1 VSKYQVR
8 IAVDEANRYQALP
21 RIGESE
27 GQSSSETGTVGEE
40 FLRGPSPTGELLD
53 GEKLLA
59 KLLPDRFEILK
70 VLGRGSFGVVFY
82 ARDSRLARDVALKV
96 LRPEWN
102 AHPTVRTR
110 FLRESR
116 AAARLNHTS
125 IVRVL
130 EADEY
135 QGIAWQVCDVIEGT
149 TLSRLIAKGPLPR
162 SVAVRFV
169 ADLAAAVDL
178 AHRSGIVH
186 RDIKPDNILVKLGQQ
201 EDLSDG
207 SVYLADF
214 GLAKILDDEGYET
227 REGYVV
233 GTPKYLAP
241 ELMES
246 NAKCDYKLA
255 DVYSL
260 GVVLFECLTG
270 KNPYFAASNAV
281 QRVRQETKRVASIRD
296 INRALPIDLDAVCK
310 KAMAYYPDQ
319 RYVTPALL
327 ANDLQA
333 WFAGLPTEAR
343 PLMPYERLWRLAKEN
358 PVLVAMV
365 AAIIICLSIIA
376 LISIRSNQTYVAQQL
391 QLKKTN
397 SQLKSEVQAAE
408 SLRTDVEQQREKF
421 KYLAWQSGIR
431 EAYQAWK
438 DNSLWQARNRLNRLQ
453 VTHEDATQRPE
464 WKLLAAQLDSKLR
477 TLRVSDAAI
486 EEVRTLPGQDA
497 AVAVSQHGEVIYLPE
512 SMAPKPLF
520 ETEGNV
526 GLYALAVHPSQP
538 LIYYG
543 GTVDPVSDRSY
554 VREYDLTTKSVRNL
568 AHDLATTIESIEV
581 ASNGDHLFA
590 GSRYEN
596 PIMMRLSDGTKH
608 ELTGNRSNRWV
619 GRIQL
624 DREAFVYQR
633 DTAALGIADIDS
645 GEMREVRFDVDVF
658 SNTMLFAAVIP
669 QSPFVAI
676 VFSNI
681 RGMLIF
687 DCQKNEVVGLL
698 HRDVTTNISCSAFSP
713 SRNLLAMGTESGE
726 LQVWDLASEPWWQ
739 TYRSNGSS
747 STRESHPAVVVI
759 NKSLPEEGFRPPLI
773 PIARWSVSQQ
783 SIQTL
788 AFSDNYVFS
797 GTRAG
802 EVIRMKLSDF
812 DRNNRTNSIAP
823 INLESPLF
831 SSWKSLWSREDGDLF
846 LIQSNGEI
854 CGIEQQ
860 KLQSLFDSESS
871 ESNSIG
877 AFGASKMAQVGL
889 QRLIEKATPLRAEE
903 ELARPIKLSAS
914 ANGEVVVSLKSPH
927 ELIVWRG
934 TQIAEV
940 LPMQK
945 IDDAQLLLSVAPDG
959 SCALLRNANGRLYL
973 VPLENNERQF
983 IAFEFN
989 EIVTHVDWH
998 LTDQRLVVSGDLN
1011 KIFEIDLKQQAL
1023 RNVGPVTSAVTEIVY
1038 YDEGTK
1044 VATGHLD
1051 GSIQL
1056 TDLKSRTTQ
1065 KFSVHPDETSS
1076 IVIDSKHQ
1084 IGISADR
1091 FGGVVLWSLADA
1103 EVIGELQRPMLH
1115 RMRVWSHRPSLWHS
1129 SDGTELRLLD
1139 VDNSELVLSCWRLG
1153 GA

>member
-1 VSKYQVR
+1 M
-8 IAVDEANRYQALP
+8 DEANRYQASQ

-27 GQSSSETGTVGEE
+27 GQRSLETGAAGEE
-40 FLRGPSPTGELLD
+40 VARGPSATGELFD

-135 QGIAWQVCDVIEGT
+135 QGIAWQVCDAIEGT

-201 EDLSDG
+201 EDLSDA

-260 GVVLFECLTG
+260 GVVLFESLTG

-296 INRALPIDLDAVCK
+296 IDRALPIDLDAVCK

-319 RYVTPALL
+319 RYSAPVLL
-327 ANDLQA
+327 AKDLQA
-333 WFAGLPTEAR
+333 WSTGLPTEAR

-365 AAIIICLSIIA
+365 AAIITCLSIIA

-397 SQLKSEVQAAE
+397 SQLLSEFQAAQL
-408 SLRTDVEQQREKF
+408 LRTDVEQQRENF
-421 KYLAWQSGIR
+421 KHLAWQSGIR

-453 VTHEDATQRPE
+453 VTHEDATQRLE

-486 EEVRTLPGQDA
+486 EEVRTLPDQDG
-497 AVAVSQHGEVIYLPE
+497 AVAVSQHGEVIYLSE
-512 SMAPKPLF
+512 SMAPKPLI
-520 ETEGNV
+520 ETEGKV

-538 LIYYG
+538 LIYFG
-543 GTVDPVSDRSY
+543 GTVDTVSDRSY
-554 VREYDLTTKSVRNL
+554 VREYDLTTKSVRKL
-568 AHDLATTIESIEV
+568 AHDLATTIESIEF
-581 ASNGDHLFA
+581 ASDANHLFA

-596 PIMMRLSDGTKH
+596 PIMMRLSDGSSR
-608 ELTGNRSNRWV
+608 ELVGNRSNRWV
-619 GRIQL
+619 GKIKL

-633 DTAALGIADIDS
+633 DTAALGIVDIDS

-658 SNTMLFAAVIP
+658 ANTMLFAAVIP

-676 VFSNI
+676 VFSNM
-681 RGMLIF
+681 RGMPVF
-687 DCQKNEVVGLL
+687 DCQKNEVVGIL
-698 HRDVTTNISCSAFSP
+698 HRDVTTNINCSAFGA
-713 SRNLLAMGTESGE
+713 SRNLLAMGTDSGE

-739 TYRSNGSS
+739 TYRSNASPS
-747 STRESHPAVVVI
+747 IREPQPAVVTI
-759 NKSLPEEGFRPPLI
+759 NKSLQEDGFRAPLI
-773 PIARWSVSQQ
+773 PVARWSVSQQ
-783 SIQTL
+783 SIQSL
-788 AFSDNYVFS
+788 AFSDNYVF
-797 GTRAG
+797 GATGAG
-802 EVIRMKLSDF
+802 EVVRMNLSYF
-812 DRNNRTNSIAP
+812 DRNNRENSTASTN
-823 INLESPLF
+823 LGSPLF
-831 SSWKSLWSREDGDLF
+831 SSWKSLWSKEDGDLF
-846 LIQSNGEI
+846 LIQSDAEI
-854 CGIEQQ
+854 CGIE
-860 KLQSLFDSESS
+860 KEDLQSLLDSKAL

-877 AFGASKMAQVGL
+877 AFGASNTSQVGL
-889 QRLIEKATPLRAEE
+889 QSLMEKASPLRFEA
-903 ELARPIKLSAS
+903 ELASPTKLFAS
-914 ANGEVVVSLKSPH
+914 ANGDVVVSLKSPR
-927 ELIVWRG
+927 ELLVWRG
-934 TQIAEV
+934 KKVAEV
-940 LPMQK
+940 LPMGK
-945 IDDAQLLLSVAPDG
+945 IDDVQTLLSVAPDG
-959 SCALLRNANGRLYL
+959 SCALLRNGKGRIYL
-973 VPLENNERQF
+973 IPLENNGRELMTL
-983 IAFEFN
+983 EFD
-989 EIVTHVDWH
+989 EIVTHVDWY
-998 LTDQRLVVSGDLN
+998 LKDQRIVVGGDLK
-1011 KIFEIDLKQQAL
+1011 KILEIDLKRQAL
-1023 RNVGPVTSAVTEIVY
+1023 RKVAPVTSAVTEIVY

-1044 VATGHLD
+1044 VVTGHLD

-1056 TDLKSRTTQ
+1056 TDLKSGTFQ

-1076 IVIDSKHQ
+1076 IVIDSAHQ

-1091 FGGVVLWSLADA
+1091 FGGVMLWSLADA
-1103 EVIGELQRPMLH
+1103 EVIGEFQRPMLH
-1115 RMRVWSHRPSLWHS
+1115 MMRVWSHRPSLWLS
-1129 SDGTELRLLD
+1129 SDRTELRLLD
-1139 VDNSELVLSCWRLG
+1139 VDNSELVLSRWRLHG
-1153 GA
+1153 L